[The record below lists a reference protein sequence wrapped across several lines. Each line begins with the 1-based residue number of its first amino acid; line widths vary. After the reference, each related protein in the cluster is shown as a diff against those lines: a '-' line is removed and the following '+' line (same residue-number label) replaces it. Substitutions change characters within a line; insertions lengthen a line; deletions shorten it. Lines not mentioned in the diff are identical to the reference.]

1 MKEVV
6 TMLQN
11 YRDILAPVDGSKNAE
26 KALQEAVL
34 IAQRN
39 GARLEILNVIDIRNF
54 TNAFGSMM
62 DMNGDLVYATFNSV
76 EEYLKKLKKEIAVK
90 SAFKAVRIHARFG
103 SPRVV
108 IASDFLKDYPIDLIV
123 MGKTGSNPVE
133 RFLMGSVSD
142 YVVRN
147 ARCDVI
153 IVRK

>member
-1 MKEVV
+1 
-6 TMLQN
+6 MLQN

-34 IAQRN
+34 IAKRN

-62 DMNGDLVYATFNSV
+62 DMNGDLVYSTFNSV
-76 EEYLKKLKKEIAVK
+76 EEYLKKLKKEIAEK
-90 SAFKAVRIHARFG
+90 ADFKNVRIHARFG

-108 IASDFLKDYPIDLIV
+108 IANDFLKDYPIDLIV

-147 ARCDVI
+147 AQCDVI